1 MLLHLHVKNFAL
13 IDETDVDFGPGLNIL
28 TGETGAGKSILI
40 DAVSAALGQKT
51 TGNVI
56 RQGAEYAYIELVFSV
71 DSPRKLEAARAL
83 DICPEEDGTVI
94 VTRKISAGKS
104 ISRINDEA
112 VTLSRLRAFTSLLL
126 DIHGQHEHQSLLSE
140 KKHLEILDEYA
151 KGEIG
156 PQKETVAGLYQEYA
170 RLKRLCASF
179 DMDEETRLRQVDFIR
194 YEINEIEAA
203 AIRQG
208 EEEELEA
215 RYKVC
220 ASGAKIG
227 AVLQEIRNEIGYDAP
242 QAAGE
247 SVARAVRSI
256 SQISGLDPALENM
269 AAQLGD
275 LEAVLNDC
283 NRVIADYLDNL
294 VVDEE
299 ELAQIRERLDLIRS
313 MYAKYGK
320 TWEKLQEYL
329 AEKKEELE
337 KLTHYEEERTAARE
351 KLEKKEEELKEASLC
366 LSRLR
371 RKASAGLCEKIAGS
385 LSQLNFQNVD
395 LRMEFQELGEYTKNG
410 TDQAR
415 FLISTNVGE
424 APRPL
429 QMVASGGE
437 LSRIMLAVKTV
448 LADDDDIP
456 TLIFD
461 EIDTG
466 ISGRTAQMVSEKL
479 SYIGRSHQVLCIT
492 HLPQIAAM
500 ADQHFLIEKTAGGGK
515 TETRI
520 QKLEEEQE
528 IAELARLLGGAQITQ
543 TVLDNAREMK
553 KLAEQTKKY

>member
-1 MLLHLHVKNFAL
+1 MLVHLHVKNFAL
-13 IDETDVDFGPGLNIL
+13 IDETDVDFGSGLNIL

-40 DAVSAALGQKT
+40 DAVSAALGQKV
-51 TGNVI
+51 TGSII
-56 RQGAEYAYIELVFSV
+56 RKGAEYAYIELVFSI
-71 DSPRKLEAARAL
+71 DDAGKMEAVREL
-83 DICPEEDGTVI
+83 DIQPEEDGTVI

-112 VTLSRLRAFTSLLL
+112 VTLSKLRKLTSLLL

-151 KGEIG
+151 KSAIR
-156 PQKETVAGLYQEYA
+156 PQKEIVAQLYHEYA
-170 RLKRLCASF
+170 ELRKLCASF
-179 DMDEETRLRQVDFIR
+179 DMDEETRLRQLDFIR
-194 YEINEIEAA
+194 YEISEIETA

-208 EEEELEA
+208 EEEQLEA

-220 ASGAKIG
+220 ASGAKI
-227 AVLQEIRNEIGYDAP
+227 ASVLHEVKNEIGYDSP

-247 SVARAVRSI
+247 AVDRAVRAM
-256 SQISGLDPALENM
+256 SQISGLDPALESA

-283 NRVIADYLDNL
+283 NRAISDYLDNL
-294 VVDEE
+294 VIDEE
-299 ELAQIRERLDLIRS
+299 ELSQIRERLDLIRS
-313 MYAKYGK
+313 ICAKYGK
-320 TWEKLQEYL
+320 TWEKVQAYL

-337 KLTHYEEERTAARE
+337 KLIHYEEERAAAQK
-351 KLEKKEEELKEASLC
+351 KLGEKEEELKEASLR

-371 RKASAGLCEKIAGS
+371 REASAGLCEKIAQS
-385 LSQLNFQNVD
+385 LSQLNFQNVQ
-395 LRMEFQELGEYTKNG
+395 LEMEFRQLDEYTKNG
-410 TDQAR
+410 TDQAQ
-415 FLISTNVGE
+415 FLISTNIGE
-424 APRPL
+424 EPKPL
-429 QMVASGGE
+429 RMVASGGE

-500 ADQHFLIEKTAGGGK
+500 ADQHYLIEKTAGEGK
-515 TETRI
+515 TKTRI
-520 QKLEEEQE
+520 QKLEEDQQV
-528 IAELARLLGGAQITQ
+528 AELARLLGGAQITQ